1 MRSLRTTGGRRLINR
16 AVRGTKS
23 QKIAKGLT
31 RSMVCLRRC
40 QNVIK
45 EYNLVRISS
54 IPQPKKS
61 LLCMCCVIIKSH

>member
-1 MRSLRTTGGRRLINR
+1 MRSLRTTGSRRLINR

-31 RSMVCLRRC
+31 RSMGVCLRRC

-54 IPQPKKS
+54 IPNQKNN
-61 LLCMCCVIIKSH
+61 CCVCVASL